1 MTPFE
6 NLPAGPAGP
15 AGPTT
20 ALQLRQQSY
29 MLQTGLAR
37 PDAAEEADD
46 SLSVKDVLRVL
57 AKHKWLLMAAMMLC
71 TAVAVLQA
79 LTTTPVYQ
87 ATVLLQIDRP
97 PARIVQFNKDVDAQ
111 QEDDFLSQQT
121 NIELLQSRSLAE
133 RVIDDLQLDPSR
145 GRLSGTEPGAKV
157 IAAPEAATPPGGWLG
172 NVLAGYRRLGK
183 PSVND
188 RQYLGREALVGGFM
202 GALKVEPVR
211 NSRLIKVRVTDTNA
225 AQAARIANAIVQN
238 FINTS
243 VERRGQSSVYAK
255 SFLEDQLKSTKAKLE
270 QSERT
275 LNAYAKSNSIL
286 TFDEKTNVINQTY
299 TEYSSAVG
307 KVEQDRLKAEAL
319 YNAVASDPESASQVL
334 ESKTVQAY
342 KEQRAKVETEYLTN
356 LAVYKPEYPKM
367 VQLKSQISELDKRI
381 KSEVLAVLAS
391 VKSQYEAAKKQE
403 DQVRA
408 RLQDTRKEVLLS
420 QDKSVELNLLKREL
434 DTNRQLYDG
443 LLQRLKEVGVT
454 SGVNSN
460 NMSVVDEARTPL
472 FPISPNLLKNAGS
485 GLLAGLLLGLAF
497 VFIREKMDDSIK
509 HADEIE
515 AKFGLP
521 LLGVVPQTKKKLVQ
535 GRALALLTV
544 EDPRSTF
551 AEAYRSMRTALQF
564 STAEGTPRRLMVT
577 SSVQAEG
584 KSTTALALAINLS
597 QLGQRVLLID
607 ADMRNPSLHKM
618 LERSNDSGLSS
629 YLSGEAQR
637 EAFIQK
643 TNIFNL
649 AVLTAGPHPPSPV
662 DLLMGP
668 RLLELLDRA
677 EAMGFEKI
685 VIDAPPVLGIADAIV
700 LGNQVQNI
708 LFVLKAGDTRL
719 SSIRDAMRRLRLG
732 GLMPLGGVLTSATVN
747 QAQYGY
753 YGAYEGPKAASNRL
767 VSPTPVAAR
776 AGAPD
781 SADGHHE
788 PALS

>member
-37 PDAAEEADD
+37 PDADEEADD
-46 SLSVKDVLRVL
+46 SLSVKDVLLVL

-472 FPISPNLLKNAGS
+472 FPISPNLLKNVGS

-607 ADMRNPSLHKM
+607 ADMRNPTLHKM

>member
-1 MTPFE
+1 
-6 NLPAGPAGP
+6 
-15 AGPTT
+15 
-20 ALQLRQQSY
+20 

-46 SLSVKDVLRVL
+46 SLSVKDVLLVL

-732 GLMPLGGVLTSATVN
+732 GLMPLGGVLTSATLN

>member
-46 SLSVKDVLRVL
+46 SLSVKDVLLVL

-121 NIELLQSRSLAE
+121 NIELLQSRTLAE

-342 KEQRAKVETEYLTN
+342 KEQRTKVETEYLTN

-607 ADMRNPSLHKM
+607 ADMRNPSQHKM

-732 GLMPLGGVLTSATVN
+732 GLMPLGGVLTSATLN

>member
-46 SLSVKDVLRVL
+46 SLSVKDVLLVL

-732 GLMPLGGVLTSATVN
+732 GLMPLGGVLTSATLN